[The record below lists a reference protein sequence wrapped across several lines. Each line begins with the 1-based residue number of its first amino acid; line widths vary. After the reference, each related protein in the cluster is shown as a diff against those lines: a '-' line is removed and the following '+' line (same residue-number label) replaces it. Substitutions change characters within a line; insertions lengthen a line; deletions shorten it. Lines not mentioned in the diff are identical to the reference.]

1 MPKTNKS
8 ISFLKSKKTNIMAKY
23 ELVKETRIDGVIQ
36 YSIEIDG
43 RYVSRSVT
51 YNLEQAEEYLRILTE
66 KGSLET
72 IRETIK
78 TIEVND

>member
-1 MPKTNKS
+1 MT
-8 ISFLKSKKTNIMAKY
+8 KY

-51 YNLEQAEEYLRILTE
+51 FNLEQAEEYLRILSE
-66 KGSLET
+66 KGNLET
-72 IRETIK
+72 IKETIK
-78 TIEVND
+78 TIEVDEDKTN

>member
-1 MPKTNKS
+1 
-8 ISFLKSKKTNIMAKY
+8 MAKY
-23 ELVKETRIDGVIQ
+23 ELVKETKIDGEVQ

-51 YNLEQAEEYLRILTE
+51 HNLEQAEDFLRILSE

-72 IRETIK
+72 LKETIK
-78 TIEVND
+78 TIEVNED

>member
-1 MPKTNKS
+1 MT
-8 ISFLKSKKTNIMAKY
+8 KY

-51 YNLEQAEEYLRILTE
+51 FNLEQAEEYLRILSE
-66 KGSLET
+66 KGNLET
-72 IRETIK
+72 IKETIK
-78 TIEVND
+78 TIEVDENKTN

>member
-1 MPKTNKS
+1 
-8 ISFLKSKKTNIMAKY
+8 MAKY
-23 ELVKETRIDGVIQ
+23 ELVKETRIDGVVQ

-43 RYVSRSVT
+43 RYVSRSIT
-51 YNLEQAEEYLRILTE
+51 HNLEQAEDYLRILTE

-78 TIEVND
+78 TIEVNEN

>member
-1 MPKTNKS
+1 
-8 ISFLKSKKTNIMAKY
+8 MAKY

-51 YNLEQAEEYLRILTE
+51 DKLEQAEEYLRILSE

-72 IRETIK
+72 LKETIK
-78 TIEVND
+78 TIEVNED